1 MTAAET
7 GHHAAA
13 ATLQGW
19 SAALADD
26 ASRLDVLEK
35 AFDFRG
41 DVTLTLT
48 DGSCVTGY
56 LFDRRPGSTPAKS
69 EVRLLPPDSDKRIEI
84 TYDRIAKVEFGKDT
98 AHGKTFEN
106 WVKRYVEKKL
116 KGESA
121 NIDSESL

>member
-7 GHHAAA
+7 GHAHPP
-13 ATLQGW
+13 TLQGW
-19 SAALADD
+19 SAALAND
-26 ASRLDVLEK
+26 ASRLEVLEK

-41 DVTLTLT
+41 DVTLVLT
-48 DGSCVTGY
+48 DGTSVTGY
-56 LFDRRPGSTPAKS
+56 LFDRRQGPTPAES
-69 EVRLLPPDSDKRIEI
+69 VVRLLPPDSEQRLTIG
-84 TYDRIAKVEFGKDT
+84 YDRIARVDFGKDT

-121 NIDSESL
+121 SIESEPL